1 MTLDGFQYT
10 FNGKGEYVLLETT
23 DGNFEF
29 QGRMVPARDENGTLI
44 PATVFSAVVVRLNGS
59 DTVQLEVGNN
69 STITVL
75 VNGDIADFTTT
86 VTQIFHE
93 VKISQQLNDTFVV
106 TYTGGVILEV
116 RAENDFLS
124 VIKISLPSGLNGTT
138 RGLLGNFNGNPS
150 DDLIPRNKTAIDSLP
165 SNSTLEN
172 IHNLFGI
179 TCESPY
185 MYLVLALSSNFVLY
199 LYRIYVK
206 NLHEIHI
213 LYF

>member
-23 DGNFEF
+23 DGNFEL

-69 STITVL
+69 STIAVL
-75 VNGDIADFTTT
+75 VNGDIIDFTTI
-86 VTQIFHE
+86 VTQDLNE
-93 VKISQQLNDTFVV
+93 VRISQQLNSTFVV

-116 RAENDFLS
+116 QAENNFLS
-124 VIKISLPSGLNGTT
+124 VIKVSLPSGLNGTT

-150 DDLIPRNKTAIDSLP
+150 DDLIPRNKTAIDNLP
-165 SNSTLEN
+165 SNSTLKD
-172 IHNLFGI
+172 IHNIFGLS
-179 TCESPY
+179 CESLSIY
-185 MYLVLALSSNFVLY
+185 NALQ
-199 LYRIYVK
+199 
-206 NLHEIHI
+206 
-213 LYF
+213 

>member
-1 MTLDGFQYT
+1 M
-10 FNGKGEYVLLETT
+10 LLETT

-69 STITVL
+69 SNITVL
-75 VNGDIADFTTT
+75 VNGDIVDFTTT
-86 VTQIFHE
+86 VTQDFNE
-93 VKISQQLNDTFVV
+93 VRISQQQLNNTFVV

-124 VIKISLPSGLNGTT
+124 VIKVSLPSGLNGTT

-150 DDLIPRNKTAIDSLP
+150 DELIPRNKTAIDNLP
-165 SNSTLEN
+165 SNSTLKD
-172 IHNLFGI
+172 IHNLFGLS
-179 TCESPY
+179 CESLSIY
-185 MYLVLALSSNFVLY
+185 TALQ
-199 LYRIYVK
+199 
-206 NLHEIHI
+206 
-213 LYF
+213 